1 MWVISVIMQEVPV
14 ESRFPLVRKS
24 GNYDFYREAAFN
36 QPSFYPLDQSVEPT
50 LYRAI
55 APWMGRLILPQLEQ
69 RQFVKGVFFEVH
81 HTPPAYHHLVGQT
94 VFLRWSN
101 NPATQAFVQAT
112 TKDVEFTKATLQ
124 SQQEGNIHAD
134 RINHWQQVDP
144 LESLAAAHPVD
155 DMIVMLNG
163 PVEVDE
169 GESGRITGTPLLPHH
184 PITLLITTT
193 PIQITGRYYALVRVL
208 EPVNSQEN
216 PPEYLRVVHFNRV
229 SRQFDGVE
237 EVVWFPAVQFAQVYS
252 SYPSTTR
259 DLEKM
264 PPNEVGWYIY
274 GAKDAR
280 GQFVVQAIAPRA
292 LLRLQPDQ
300 VLMGETAAWKYLKR
314 RAWDVKGQ
322 KGKTSSVL
330 LLPFLDQGSEDQIW
344 QEGDRALVLHTY
356 GGIGGKNREPA
367 AKGSLFFGHF
377 SYGVATV
384 VREPLADELMFDI
397 VYYQVYTHNVD
408 GITAGPIAW
417 CAYMGDRQVG
427 WLGSRPVCDVLI
439 KHNAFTGAFSVHGTC
454 YSVLD
459 ILIQQLERM
468 TARYRIG
475 DGTGGTSVSIAHNCS
490 QDSNQALYMTLKQVG
505 EAIQTDLELVQELQD
520 NPGEAQRYRQLF
532 NSVTRIRKKLLLCG
546 SARADWQSD
555 RDTLGITP
563 GLNIIQKTL
572 IGVQSWPT
580 LLPRV
585 ASETIAHQLIRQR
598 AAVWVLRTNQV
609 GGYDPDI
616 EPLGLTR
623 IG

>member
-1 MWVISVIMQEVPV
+1 ME
-14 ESRFPLVRKS
+14 K
-24 GNYDFYREAAFN
+24 
-36 QPSFYPLDQSVEPT
+36 
-50 LYRAI
+50 
-55 APWMGRLILPQLEQ
+55 
-69 RQFVKGVFFEVH
+69 
-81 HTPPAYHHLVGQT
+81 
-94 VFLRWSN
+94 
-101 NPATQAFVQAT
+101 NPATQAFVRMT
-112 TKDVEFTKATLQ
+112 TKDMEFTKATLQ

-155 DMIVMLNG
+155 DMIVALPD
-163 PVEVDE
+163 PVEVKTAGE
-169 GESGRITGTPLLPHH
+169 GPQVEEWSLMICKQPM
-184 PITLLITTT
+184 
-193 PIQITGRYYALVRVL
+193 QITGRYYALVKVL
-208 EPVNSQEN
+208 EPVNPQEN
-216 PPEYLRVVHFNRV
+216 PPEHLRVMHFNRV
-229 SRQFDGVE
+229 SRQFDGAE
-237 EVVWFPAVQFAQVYS
+237 EVVWFPAVQFAQVYG

-300 VLMGETAAWKYLKR
+300 VLLGEKAAWKYLKQ
-314 RAWDVKGQ
+314 RAWDLKGQ

-330 LLPFLDQGSEDQIW
+330 LLPFLDQGSENQVW

-397 VYYQVYTHNVD
+397 LYYQVYTHNVD

-427 WLGSRPVCDVLI
+427 WLGSRPVCDLLI
-439 KHNAFTGAFSVHGTC
+439 KHHAFTRAFSVHGTC

-459 ILIQQLERM
+459 ILIQQLECM
-468 TARYRIG
+468 TARYWIG
-475 DGTGGTSVSIAHNCS
+475 DGTGGTFVSIAHNCS
-490 QDSNQALYMTLKQVG
+490 QDSNQAFYMALKQVE
-505 EAIQTDLELVQELQD
+505 EAIQTDLEQD
-520 NPGEAQRYRQLF
+520 DPGRAERYQQLLKL
-532 NSVTRIRKKLLLCG
+532 VTRIRKKLLPCG
-546 SARADWQSD
+546 SAHADWQHD

-563 GLNIIQKTL
+563 GQNLIQTIL

-585 ASETIAHQLIRQR
+585 ASETTARQFIRQQ
-598 AAVWVLRTNQV
+598 AAVWGLRTNQV
-609 GGYDPDI
+609 GGYDPNI

>member
-1 MWVISVIMQEVPV
+1 MS
-14 ESRFPLVRKS
+14 RKS
-24 GNYDFYREAAFN
+24 SNYDFYQEAPFN
-36 QPSFYPLDQSVEPT
+36 QPSFYPLDQSVDPT

-81 HTPPAYHHLVGQT
+81 HTPKGYQHLVGQ
-94 VFLRWSN
+94 VVILRWSD
-101 NPATQAFVQAT
+101 NPTTQAFVRAVTQ
-112 TKDVEFTKATLQ
+112 DVEFTPVTER
-124 SQQEGNIHAD
+124 SQQEGNVHGD
-134 RINHWQQVDP
+134 RVNHWQQVDP

-169 GESGRITGTPLLPHH
+169 RESGRTTGTAPLPHP
-184 PITLLITTT
+184 PITLLITNT
-193 PIQITGRYYALVRVL
+193 PIQITGRYYALVKVL

-216 PPEYLRVVHFNRV
+216 PPEHFRVVHFNGV

-237 EVVWFPAVQFAQVYS
+237 EVVWFPAVRFAKVYG

-259 DLEKM
+259 ELEKM
-264 PPNEVGWYIY
+264 PPNEAGWYMY
-274 GAKDAR
+274 GAKDAT

-300 VLMGETAAWKYLKR
+300 VLLGEKAAWEYLKQ
-314 RAWDVKGQ
+314 RAWEVKGQ

-330 LLPFLDQGSEDQIW
+330 LLPFLNPGSDARSW

-384 VREPLADELMFDI
+384 VREPLADELTFDI

-439 KHNAFTGAFSVHGTC
+439 KHNAFTGTFSVGETSS
-454 YSVLD
+454 SVLD

-490 QDSNQALYMTLKQVG
+490 QDSNQAFYMALKQVR
-505 EAIQTDLELVQELQD
+505 EAIQTDLDLVQEWQD
-520 NPGEAQRYRQLF
+520 DPGEAERQQQLLKLA
-532 NSVTRIRKKLLLCG
+532 TGIRKKLLPFG
-546 SARADWQSD
+546 SARADWRSD
-555 RDTLGITP
+555 RDTVGITP
-563 GLNIIQKTL
+563 GENIIQKIL
-572 IGVQSWPT
+572 IGLQSWPT

-585 ASETIAHQLIRQR
+585 ASETIAHQFIRQQ

-616 EPLGLTR
+616 EPIGLTR